1 MFKNKRILVILTIA
15 GLVITGLWSDR
26 STAQSQTPASVK
38 SATAQDP
45 GKQAAEQES
54 LRINTQLVQIDVVV
68 TDKKNKHVQNLTQD
82 DFEVMVDGAPQSLT
96 YFSQIN
102 LKSAVSREKPSRKK
116 RDANSPPAPPESM
129 PTRLIEPDEVQR
141 TIAFVVDDLGLS
153 FRSTEFVRET
163 LRKFVAEQM
172 QEGDLV
178 AIIRTGNGLG
188 MLEQF
193 TSDKRVLYSAI
204 ERLTWNPLSRDMMPG
219 YADGSA
225 DVSQDAADNQSTLD
239 LFEEFRETSFTTGTL
254 GTVGFVMQGLR
265 ALPGRKSVVLLSD
278 GFRINS
284 RGNDDNTTQ
293 LILNQMQNLIDQAG
307 RSGVVVYSMDAKG
320 LQAYMPGA
328 DTGGRPSA
336 SSYSDAMDAAQ
347 EALEGPV
354 YLSKQTGGFVVRDTN
369 DLNIGIQE
377 ALYDQQSYYLLGF
390 DPDDETFD
398 RKFHKLNV
406 KVKRPG
412 LTVRARAGFFG
423 VAEEELKK
431 PETRGEQ
438 LLTGLL
444 DPLGRRELP
453 IRMTPYYFNST
464 KTGPIIRSLFHI
476 DCSKLTF
483 QEGTKGEKLL
493 KLDLAAFAFDETGAA
508 ADVTAHR
515 INLSFDE
522 EQYRR
527 VLTDGLSYHR
537 DFKLKKPGSYQFRA
551 ILRDDASGQTGA
563 ASQFIQAPD
572 INKKYMALSGLVLTA
587 PKISPSAPDSEKGAV
602 TSDEV
607 GVVAKSQ
614 IETSEAGNAKF
625 GSTTATPY
633 VRQFPRSG
641 WIQYGAAIYNAVA
654 DKKTGQP
661 KITVQ
666 AEIYQNG
673 KRIHQFQPRQLTL
686 AAGVN
691 PKHFDYV
698 GRLRLN
704 DFPEGEYLLRFI
716 VIDGLAKKKIARAEQ
731 WMDFSVK

>member
-1 MFKNKRILVILTIA
+1 MIKRVTAILIT
-15 GLVITGLWSDR
+15 TGLLLGQG
-26 STAQSQTPASVK
+26 TG
-38 SATAQDP
+38 QDP
-45 GKQAAEQES
+45 RKAPAEES

-68 TDKKNKHVQNLTQD
+68 TDRKNRHVRDLSGE
-82 DFEVMVDGAPQSLT
+82 DFEIEVDGVGQSVT
-96 YFSQIN
+96 WFSRID
-102 LKSAVSREKPSRKK
+102 LKNAVERERPK
-116 RDANSPPAPPESM
+116 RGKREAQPESM
-129 PTRLIEPDEVQR
+129 PTRQIRPEEVQR

-178 AIIRTGNGLG
+178 AVIRTGNGLG

-204 ERLTWNPLSRDMMPG
+204 ERLKWNPLSRDMMPG
-219 YADGSA
+219 YADSSA
-225 DVSQDAADNQSTLD
+225 EVSQDAADNQSTLD

-254 GTVGFVMQGLR
+254 GTVGFVIQGLR
-265 ALPGRKSVVLLSD
+265 SLPGRKSVILMSD

-293 LILNQMQNLIDQAG
+293 LILNYMQNLIDQAG

-320 LQAYMPGA
+320 LQSYMPGA

-336 SSYSDAMDAAQ
+336 SSYADAMDAAQ

-398 RKFHKLNV
+398 RKFHKLKV

-423 VAEEELKK
+423 VAEEKPKE

-438 LLTGLL
+438 LLSGLL
-444 DPLGRRELP
+444 DPLGRRDLP
-453 IRMTPYYFNST
+453 IRMTPYFFNSS
-464 KTGPIIRSLFHI
+464 KTGPIIRTLFHI
-476 DCSKLTF
+476 DCSKLKF
-483 QEGTKGEKLL
+483 QDGEKGEKLL

-522 EQYRR
+522 EKYRR
-527 VLTDGLSYHR
+527 VLAEGLSYHR
-537 DFKLKKPGSYQFRA
+537 DFKVKKPGSYQFRA

-563 ASQFIQAPD
+563 AGQFIQVPD
-572 INKKYMALSGLVLTA
+572 LNRKQLALSGLVLTTPAAGAA
-587 PKISPSAPDSEKGAV
+587 PNETGPAGAS
-602 TSDEV
+602 T
-607 GVVAKSQ
+607 G
-614 IETSEAGNAKF
+614 IES
-625 GSTTATPY
+625 ATPY
-633 VRQFPRSG
+633 VRQFPRTG
-641 WIQYGAAIYNAVA
+641 WVQYGAAIYNATT

-661 KITVQ
+661 AVAVQ
-666 AEIYQNG
+666 AEIYSDG
-673 KRIHQFQPRQLTL
+673 KRIHEFPARKLSL
-686 AAGVN
+686 AQGVD
-691 PKHFDYV
+691 PKRFDYI
-698 GRLRLN
+698 GRLKLN
-704 DFPEGEYLLRFI
+704 GFPPGDYLLRFI
-716 VIDGLAKKKIARAEQ
+716 VTDSLAKKKYGHAEA
-731 WMDFSVK
+731 WMDFSVR

>member
-1 MFKNKRILVILTIA
+1 MGQTA
-15 GLVITGLWSDR
+15 G
-26 STAQSQTPASVK
+26 
-38 SATAQDP
+38 QDP
-45 GKQAAEQES
+45 RKPAAEES

-68 TDKKNKHVQNLTQD
+68 TDKKNRHVQNLTQD
-82 DFEVMVDGAPQSLT
+82 DFEVEVDGVSQSLT

-102 LKSAVSREKPSRKK
+102 LKSVVERERPSREKRN
-116 RDANSPPAPPESM
+116 ALPESM
-129 PTRLIEPDEVQR
+129 PTRQIAPEEVQR

-178 AIIRTGNGLG
+178 AIICSGNGLG

-219 YADGSA
+219 YSDSSA
-225 DVSQDAADNQSTLD
+225 EASQDAADNQSTLD
-239 LFEEFRETSFTTGTL
+239 LFEEFRETSFTSGTL
-254 GTVGFVMQGLR
+254 GAVSFVIQGLR
-265 ALPGRKSVVLLSD
+265 SLPGRKSVILMSD

-293 LILNQMQNLIDQAG
+293 LILDYMQNLIDQAG

-320 LQAYMPGA
+320 LQSYMPGA

-336 SSYSDAMDAAQ
+336 SSYADAMDAAQ

-398 RKFHKLNV
+398 SKFHKLKV

-412 LTVRARAGFFG
+412 LTVRARAGFYG
-423 VAEEELKK
+423 VAEEEMKK

-438 LLTGLL
+438 LLAGLL
-444 DPLGRRELP
+444 DPLGRRDLP
-453 IRMTPYYFNST
+453 IRMTPYFFNST
-464 KTGPIIRSLFHI
+464 KTGPIIRTLFHI
-476 DCSKLTF
+476 DSSNLKF
-483 QEGTKGEKLL
+483 QEGPKGEKLL

-522 EQYRR
+522 EKYRR
-527 VLTDGLSYHR
+527 VLAEGLSYHR
-537 DFKLKKPGSYQFRA
+537 DFKLKKPGAYQFRA

-563 ASQFIQAPD
+563 AGQFIQVPD
-572 INKKYMALSGLVLTA
+572 LSKKYLALSGLVLTA
-587 PKISPSAPDSEKGAV
+587 PKLAPPEKGAGKDAV
-602 TSDEV
+602 TAEEP
-607 GVVAKSQ
+607 VVNVKRQS
-614 IETSEAGNAKF
+614 ETSV
-625 GSTTATPY
+625 STPY
-633 VRQFPRSG
+633 VRQFPRTG
-641 WIQYGAAIYNAVA
+641 WLQYGAAIYNAVT

-661 KITVQ
+661 KISVQ
-666 AEIYQNG
+666 AEIYHDG
-673 KRIHQFQPRQLTL
+673 KLMHQFPARLLTL
-686 AAGVN
+686 AAGVD
-691 PKHFDYV
+691 PKNFDYV

-704 DFPEGEYLLRFI
+704 EFPAGSYLLRF
-716 VIDGLAKKKIARAEQ
+716 VATDGLAKKKQARAEG